1 MARQPA
7 LTHPTQN
14 RRELNTD
21 IVQPHISDIVAYLR
35 AYYHG
40 VDVRYLPDELSW
52 VPWESET
59 PPHHASAGSRT
70 LPGVIGLKT
79 NTEIVRVRV
88 RQASSKSHRITPGR
102 DLFHY
107 QVNQVDLLDVVESIL
122 PADACAL
129 LLIVN
134 QDMYEDE
141 DDDFCCGRAFGG
153 SRIAVVS
160 LARYEPV
167 LDEIQ
172 GLDRQHAWPASH
184 CAEFVAKACGREEK
198 GSRSKRSCPMRES
211 EEFDRQDQIEGA
223 LSEAVRAHLEMSS
236 RFDARTNYLLRV
248 CRTAS
253 HEIGHCFG
261 IDHCMFLACNMQG
274 TSSLPEDNR
283 QPPYLCPVCE
293 AKLRYAV
300 TKEGA
305 KSVSGWRRA
314 RHQAISNF
322 CVSTGGAFAPLAAW
336 TRRIL
341 GEIEAQAV
349 QEE

>member
-1 MARQPA
+1 M
-7 LTHPTQN
+7 THTFQN

-21 IVQPHISDIVAYLR
+21 IVQPDISDAVAYLR

-40 VDVRYLPDELSW
+40 VDVRHLPDELSW
-52 VPWESET
+52 VPWESGT
-59 PPHHASAGSRT
+59 PKHRSSAESRI
-70 LPGVIGLKT
+70 LPGEVGLKT
-79 NTEIVRVRV
+79 NKEIIRVRI
-88 RQASSKSHRITPGR
+88 RQASSKSKRITPGR
-102 DLFHY
+102 DLFRY
-107 QVNQVDLLDVVESIL
+107 QVNQVGLLDVVETIL

-160 LARYEPV
+160 TARYDPV

-172 GLDRQHAWPASH
+172 DVDRQHAWPASH

-198 GSRSKRSCPMRES
+198 GPRSKKSCPMRGS
-211 EEFDRQDQIEGA
+211 EEFDGQDQMEGA

-236 RFDARTNYLLRV
+236 RFDARTTYLLRV

-274 TSSLPEDNR
+274 TCSLPEDNR

-293 AKLRYAV
+293 AKLTYAV
-300 TKEGA
+300 TKESA
-305 KSVSGWRRA
+305 HSVSGWKQA
-314 RHQAISNF
+314 RHEAISNF

-336 TRRIL
+336 TRSIL
-341 GEIEAQAV
+341 GEMEAHGV
-349 QEE
+349 EEES